1 MPKAKKHPR
10 GFKKTA
16 TKPKFVKPLH
26 NKGTY
31 LKGNDLRNLF
41 VKWHPCRETVELE
54 EVINNYVRCLK
65 VSCKKY
71 QIESYSVVM

>member
-31 LKGNDLRNLF
+31 LKGNDLQNLF
-41 VKWHPCRETVELE
+41 VKWHPC
-54 EVINNYVRCLK
+54 
-65 VSCKKY
+65 
-71 QIESYSVVM
+71 